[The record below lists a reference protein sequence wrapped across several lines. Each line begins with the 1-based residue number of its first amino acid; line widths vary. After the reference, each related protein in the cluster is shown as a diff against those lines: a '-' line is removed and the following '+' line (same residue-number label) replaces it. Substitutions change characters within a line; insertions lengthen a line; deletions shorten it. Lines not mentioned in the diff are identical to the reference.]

1 MESVLSH
8 IFLASNDSGIE
19 IWIALT
25 VALASA
31 VGLVIQV
38 LYNKRQL
45 KAQYEQLAEDSY
57 SKLRH
62 DHSSLVQLLLH
73 DKTLQKVLNTKN
85 DDEEKNKQLDELSH
99 EHKTIYAYYVMQFDM
114 NERIWNEIFVE
125 EVVKDKEEQKE
136 EWGYWL
142 RWFEKMSDYW
152 LFKYTLDKTPG
163 VWNDKFVL
171 RVKKHF
177 VKKFPDWEKDAREL
191 AQKLDIKYDDVNWA
205 PLIQ

>member
-1 MESVLSH
+1 MESFLSH

-19 IWIALT
+19 VWIALT

-45 KAQYEQLAEDSY
+45 KAQYVQLAEDSY

-62 DHSSLVQLLLH
+62 DHSILIQLLLH
-73 DKTLQKVLNTKN
+73 DKTLQKVFNTKN

-114 NERIWNEIFVE
+114 NERIWNEVFVE

-142 RWFEKMSDYW
+142 CWLEKMSDYW

-191 AQKLDIKYDDVNWA
+191 AQKLEIKYNDVNWA
-205 PLIQ
+205 PPIQ